1 MAQKTLNYSA
11 LLFAGILLLAILV
24 NALAAPSW
32 KVSNKDLS
40 TQAAYEQ
47 IILTPTQVHQKII
60 SNENILVVDLRN
72 PQETAAGTLNG
83 AINIPFES
91 IATSKQISKL
101 KNNKEKILVATSENQ
116 AVFAWMFL
124 RSKGVENIF
133 VMGGDFASY
142 SAAFSGQSPDASAR
156 FFKDEKARFDF
167 LRLMK
172 VNKAK
177 SAPEKTELPKE
188 KVEVSTVQGGC

>member
-24 NALAAPSW
+24 NTLTAPSW

-72 PQETAAGTLNG
+72 PQEIAAGTLNG

-101 KNNKEKILVATSENQ
+101 KNNKEKTS
-116 AVFAWMFL
+116 W
-124 RSKGVENIF
+124 
-133 VMGGDFASY
+133 
-142 SAAFSGQSPDASAR
+142 
-156 FFKDEKARFDF
+156 
-167 LRLMK
+167 
-172 VNKAK
+172 
-177 SAPEKTELPKE
+177 
-188 KVEVSTVQGGC
+188 